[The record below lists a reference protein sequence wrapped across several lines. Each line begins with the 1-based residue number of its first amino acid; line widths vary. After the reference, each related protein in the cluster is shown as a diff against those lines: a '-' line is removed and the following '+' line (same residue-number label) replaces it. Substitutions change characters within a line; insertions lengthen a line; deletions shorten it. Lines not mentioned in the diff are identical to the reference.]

1 MYLSRV
7 LVINPKNTSTKIAV
21 YKNAKLVFLKT
32 ILHDE
37 EALKKIQQVIGQ
49 LKLRRDAIMK
59 ELRDNEIRLKDLNV
73 IIARGGLLKPLQSGV
88 YKVNDRMKEDLIKG
102 IMGKHAVNL
111 GGLLADDLSHEL
123 EAEAYIADPVVV
135 DEFDDL
141 ARISGH
147 PKFERKSIFHAL
159 NQKVVARKYA
169 KSINRKYEELDLII
183 VQIGGGGTSV
193 SAHKNGCVIDSNQA
207 FDGDGPFSIERTGSL
222 PVGDLVRLCFSGDYS
237 QEEII
242 HMITAEGGFA
252 GYLGTTSVHE
262 VEDRIAKGDDEAEFY
277 TNAMAYQVSKE
288 IGSMCMV
295 TEGKPDAIILSGDIF
310 HNKSFTNYVTSRV
323 SKIGP
328 IAIYPNEDEV
338 EALAINADMVLRG
351 EAEVLEY
358 K

>member
-1 MYLSRV
+1 MHSSRV

-21 YKNAKLVFLKT
+21 FKNAKLVFLKT
-32 ILHDE
+32 IQHNKE
-37 EALKKIQQVIGQ
+37 ELGKFNEVTDQ
-49 LKLRRDAIMK
+49 LDLRRNAIMK
-59 ELRDNEIRLKDLNV
+59 ELRDNEIRLKDMKV
-73 IIARGGLLKPLQSGV
+73 IIARGGLLKPLDSGV
-88 YKVNDRMKEDLIKG
+88 YKVNKRMKEDLLKG

-111 GGLLADDLSHEL
+111 GGLLADDIAAEL

-135 DEFDDL
+135 DELGDL

-147 PKFERKSIFHAL
+147 PKFDRKSIFHAL

-169 KSINRKYEELDLII
+169 KSINRKYEELDLI
-183 VQIGGGGTSV
+183 VVHIGGGGTSV
-193 SAHKNGCVIDSNQA
+193 GAHKNGRVIDANQA
-207 FDGDGPFSIERTGSL
+207 FDGDGPFSIERTGTL
-222 PVGDLVRLCFSGDYS
+222 PVGDLVRLCFSGEYS

-242 HMITAEGGFA
+242 HMITTEGGFA

-262 VEDRIAKGDDEAEFY
+262 IEDRIAQGDKEAELY
-277 TNAMAYQVSKE
+277 TNAMAYQLSKE
-288 IGSMCMV
+288 IGGMCMV

-310 HNKSFTNYVTSRV
+310 HNKSFTNYVSSRV

-338 EALAINADMVLRG
+338 EALAINADRVLRG
-351 EAEVLEY
+351 ETEVLEY